1 MVDQTKDFL
10 NYDSEEIDRFVDQQ
24 EHIENTK
31 VKEEHNENDEKH
43 PKHHKWGE
51 GTLTDS
57 ASIAFLIPGAGGW
70 KARTPGEYV
79 EVSRK
84 GPIDVN
90 SSSSTEEY
98 IHPSVRYRM
107 GLMEQKPKKLG
118 KVKGW
123 VGKNKIT
130 KYDPAALSK
139 FKPTLVKGNTNTYV
153 WRKPAP
159 DGHGEVLIKEYR
171 VPPSWN
177 PAIVTEGLERRIIP
191 KKIMT
196 ELDAA
201 NNYGKKGPLRPQ
213 VPEDQ
218 TQVELQPSYLFSQG

>member
-1 MVDQTKDFL
+1 VVDQTKDFL
-10 NYDSEEIDRFVDQQ
+10 NYDSIEIERFIKQQNHNKDTEDKEDQ
-24 EHIENTK
+24 K
-31 VKEEHNENDEKH
+31 DEKH

-79 EVSRK
+79 EVGGKEPR
-84 GPIDVN
+84 DVN
-90 SSSSTEEY
+90 SSLPTEEY

-153 WRKPAP
+153 WRKPAQ
-159 DGHGEVLIKEYR
+159 DSHGEVLIKEYR

-177 PAIVTEGLERRIIP
+177 SKIVTEGLERRIIP
-191 KKIMT
+191 ERILA

-201 NNYGKKGPLRPQ
+201 NNYGKKGPLRPTE
-213 VPEDQ
+213 PENQ